1 MTRSLAE
8 VFLQHFP
15 DLELSFNYPLTEKNY
30 FKIGGR
36 AEVFYSAKSR
46 EQAMALAV
54 FCKYNQIKLTVL
66 GGGSNVIIA
75 DEGLAGLVLHLG
87 FKELTFLD
95 DKEDKLS
102 LQAEVGI
109 KTSALV
115 ARSASKNGTG
125 LEGFIG
131 VPGDLGGAIYNNAH
145 YLGYLIGDYITQVE
159 VFDVKKEELSIFPRE
174 KCQFA
179 YEKSIFQSN
188 KDLLI
193 FSAYFDLKKAA
204 PDLIKANLQ
213 SAIRERELTQPLSE
227 PSCGCVFQNPPNN
240 DRLKQLFP
248 QFRERDFVP
257 AGFLID
263 QAGLKGEREGDIQ
276 VSEKHAAFMVNLGHG
291 QASQVKTLIDRV
303 QKTVA
308 QKFGVQLKEEVFYL
322 S

>member
-1 MTRSLAE
+1 MIRSLAE
-8 VFLQHFP
+8 IFRQHFP

-36 AEVFYSAKSR
+36 AEFFYSAKSR

-54 FCKYNQIKLTVL
+54 FCKHNQIKLTVL

-159 VFDVKKEELSIFPRE
+159 VFDVKKEELSIFPPE
-174 KCQFA
+174 KCQFT
-179 YEKSIFQSN
+179 YQKSIFRRD
-188 KDLLI
+188 KELLI
-193 FSAYFDLKKAA
+193 
-204 PDLIKANLQ
+204 
-213 SAIRERELTQPLSE
+213 
-227 PSCGCVFQNPPNN
+227 
-240 DRLKQLFP
+240 
-248 QFRERDFVP
+248 
-257 AGFLID
+257 
-263 QAGLKGEREGDIQ
+263 
-276 VSEKHAAFMVNLGHG
+276 
-291 QASQVKTLIDRV
+291 
-303 QKTVA
+303 
-308 QKFGVQLKEEVFYL
+308 
-322 S
+322 